1 MFEAVRKNKRIA
13 QVILV
18 LISLTFAFWGVDSYL
33 NDRTNTSEVASVG
46 DSKISGYQFEQ
57 AMREQQDRLRA
68 ANEGQVDA
76 DALNSPLFRR
86 AVLENIVNQRLLA
99 LYAFENGLSVS
110 DQQLRETIAG
120 IESFQ
125 EGGQFSMSRYQ
136 AALRGQGMSELGF
149 QERLRGEL
157 ANQQILSAIGEAA
170 VVPTSS
176 ARRFLAAQLEERTVH
191 TVQLKPED
199 YVDQVSVTADDA
211 KAYYDTNAS
220 DYEVPARVKARYV
233 VLSPTNLRQGLK
245 IAEAEARAEYE
256 QTKQNFGVAEERKA
270 SHILVQ
276 VGADASEAEIAEARA
291 KAEQLLAE
299 IKAAPETFS
308 DVARKSSDDP
318 GSAQSGGDLGFF
330 ARGAMVK
337 AFEDAVFEA
346 GEGLLPE
353 PVRSDFGFHIVRVD
367 EIRPATIPSFEEVR
381 ARIEAE
387 LLDKAANRRF
397 LEVAEN
403 FANIVY
409 EQPDSLEPAAQ
420 AFDLEVKTTD
430 DWIEAGAERLA
441 DFESP
446 ELVNALFS
454 KDVLE
459 NKHNSDAIDVGNNTM
474 VAVRVEAHEPARQ
487 RPFDEVKDEVEARLR
502 TVKAAQLARADGVE
516 KLEALRAGKGP
527 ALQWGEAI
535 TVQRGLGVLPPQA
548 VAQVFSVP
556 ESPLPAYAG
565 LELGDAGYALFRV
578 DAVKHAEIAPD
589 DERVAEIAR
598 QYGQLLGAQD
608 LRAFLAELR
617 DAYPVKVNAAAITP
631 DESR

>member
-1 MFEAVRKNKRIA
+1 
-13 QVILV
+13 
-18 LISLTFAFWGVDSYL
+18 
-33 NDRTNTSEVASVG
+33 
-46 DSKISGYQFEQ
+46 
-57 AMREQQDRLRA
+57 
-68 ANEGQVDA
+68 
-76 DALNSPLFRR
+76 
-86 AVLENIVNQRLLA
+86 
-99 LYAFENGLSVS
+99 
-110 DQQLRETIAG
+110 
-120 IESFQ
+120 
-125 EGGQFSMSRYQ
+125 
-136 AALRGQGMSELGF
+136 
-149 QERLRGEL
+149 
-157 ANQQILSAIGEAA
+157 
-170 VVPTSS
+170 
-176 ARRFLAAQLEERTVH
+176 
-191 TVQLKPED
+191 
-199 YVDQVSVTADDA
+199 
-211 KAYYDTNAS
+211 
-220 DYEVPARVKARYV
+220 
-233 VLSPTNLRQGLK
+233 
-245 IAEAEARAEYE
+245 
-256 QTKQNFGVAEERKA
+256 
-270 SHILVQ
+270 
-276 VGADASEAEIAEARA
+276 
-291 KAEQLLAE
+291 
-299 IKAAPETFS
+299 
-308 DVARKSSDDP
+308 
-318 GSAQSGGDLGFF
+318 
-330 ARGAMVK
+330 MVK

-346 GEGLLPE
+346 REGLLPE

-381 ARIEAE
+381 ARIESE
-387 LLDKAANRRF
+387 LLDKLANRRF

-409 EQPDSLEPAAQ
+409 EQPDSLKPAAQ
-420 AFDLEVKTTD
+420 AFDLEVETTD
-430 DWIEAGAERLA
+430 EWIEAGAERLA

-446 ELVNALFS
+446 ELVSALFS

-459 NKHNSDAIDVGNNTM
+459 NKHNSDAIDVGDNTM

-527 ALQWGEAI
+527 ALEWGEAI